1 MNKRIY
7 LIIIYIT
14 TAFCIIAGILGNI
27 FNAAPFNLITTSSSG
42 SRCDFYEEL
51 KAFSNITI
59 DGTVADINIVKDD
72 TYSFKYEGGER
83 FKATAVVNGSTL
95 NVTQSTEHFLGN
107 IKNADCTITIGIP
120 ENVSISDLHLSS
132 NVVNFK
138 IDSIDIDY
146 LTTSLNMGNFKATKS
161 NIEKINAEINMGNC
175 KFDNCTYKSA
185 IINVDMGN
193 LTIRMPE
200 NKDCGYDLS
209 VDMGNITLYNNKCS
223 NTYTN
228 NLSSSTLLKA
238 TVNMGNISINN

>member
-1 MNKRIY
+1 M
-7 LIIIYIT
+7 
-14 TAFCIIAGILGNI
+14 
-27 FNAAPFNLITTSSSG
+27 
-42 SRCDFYEEL
+42 
-51 KAFSNITI
+51 
-59 DGTVADINIVKDD
+59 
-72 TYSFKYEGGER
+72 
-83 FKATAVVNGSTL
+83 
-95 NVTQSTEHFLGN
+95 
-107 IKNADCTITIGIP
+107 
-120 ENVSISDLHLSS
+120 SISDLHLSS
-132 NVVNFK
+132 NVGNVK

-228 NLSSSTLLKA
+228 NLNSSTLLKA